1 MRPTLAD
8 EPPITVKLVSGEDL
22 TVQTQA
28 EARWFNNSRQDYL
41 TQTKFSETTDLRDL
55 DRLLQMEL
63 TVFRLSQ
70 QLSAG
75 HDYAGFEIDETL
87 LRRNVREYSEQIT
100 RVKSSMNLNKAARD
114 DAANSGDLS
123 VYISEL
129 LARGKEFGIMRE
141 QQLTRALV
149 LMNELASIVGA
160 FDRSDAEE
168 RERLGFVD
176 EKEILEW
183 IRTRMMPE
191 FQEIDEHFRTNSQK
205 YWIRKM

>member
-1 MRPTLAD
+1 MSEAT
-8 EPPITVKLVSGEDL
+8 PITVTLVSGEQM

-28 EARWFNNSRQDYL
+28 EQRWFNRSRDDYL
-41 TQTKFSETTDLRDL
+41 TQTKFTETTDLRDL

-63 TVFRLSQ
+63 TVFRLGQ
-70 QLSAG
+70 HLAAG
-75 HDYAGFEIDETL
+75 NDYLGFEIDDTL

-114 DAANSGDLS
+114 DAANSGDVS

-129 LARGKEFGIMRE
+129 KARAKEFGIHRE
-141 QQLTRALV
+141 DQLTRALV
-149 LMNELASIVGA
+149 LMNELSSIVGA
-160 FDRSDAEE
+160 FDRSDSEE

-176 EKEILEW
+176 EKEIVEW
-183 IRTRMMPE
+183 VRTRMLPE
-191 FQEIDEHFRTNSQK
+191 FREIDEHFRQNSQK